1 MRLINTKTLKLQE
14 FFGRVPPYAILS
26 HTWGDRETTLQE
38 FQNRT
43 YKKESREIAKIFATC
58 RQARSQGLDY
68 AWVDTCSIDK
78 TSSTELGEAI
88 NSMFRWY
95 REAAVCYAFLEDVS
109 TKQPAGPN
117 QIRRPTSG
125 RIGLSNSRWFTRGWT
140 LQELIAPCNMEFYD
154 KDWNLIGEKQ
164 DMVSEL
170 RNITGIDTFVLQGG
184 PLEQVS
190 IARRMSWA
198 AYRQTSR
205 EEDIAYSLLGIF
217 GVNMPLLY
225 GEGARSFLRL
235 QEEILKQSADQTLFA
250 WRSTS
255 SGADKEEAR
264 GLFAH
269 STREFQNFLDI
280 GDRSIQRSEQG
291 KDNLMR
297 LWDSRAPREPWTVSN
312 RGIRVTGRIQDLRPN
327 YERYHTVIL
336 LLNCCFGGNPGR
348 IVGIYLRRQDGDRYA
363 RIRPGEL
370 ASVKP
375 LRSIISPYSLYGLRH
390 GDEVRG
396 HYYDQ
401 PWTSSYT
408 IRRELEE
415 LAHSK
420 FENSQAAKERY
431 EHGFYISAKGLKP
444 TTIFGQYKLHGV
456 MMTDARGLPRFF
468 SFYPDDRHMDI
479 VLKTYPNFRV
489 VLLYKATT
497 SSDLILVLLGRKVQP
512 DDSGGQHWVTATYLS
527 RWELEEKSTRFLDV
541 VGSLTETIIHSKG
554 VACNARDD
562 EHCVRLSLTP
572 DIVEGIPMSKL
583 QVTGP
588 WPILFWQSAFRLIK
602 PYLINFV
609 LWILMI
615 STLTVPIT
623 YVPEIPS
630 IS

>member
-14 FFGRVPPYAILS
+14 FIGKVPPYAILS

-38 FQNRT
+38 FQTRT
-43 YKKESREIAKIFATC
+43 YRKGSREIAKIFATC

-88 NSMFRWY
+88 NSMFKWY

-109 TKQPAGPN
+109 TKQPAEPKR
-117 QIRRPTSG
+117 ICTPTSG
-125 RIGLSNSRWFTRGWT
+125 GIGLTNSRWFTRGWT
-140 LQELIAPCNMEFYD
+140 LQELIAPSNMEFYD

-164 DMVSEL
+164 DMISEL
-170 RNITGIDTFVLQGG
+170 RNITGIDAFVLQGG

-250 WRSTS
+250 WRATD
-255 SGADKEEAR
+255 SGADKAEAR

-269 STREFQNFLDI
+269 SPREFQNFLDI
-280 GDRSIQRSEQG
+280 GEKSAQRSEQA

-348 IVGIYLRRQDGDRYA
+348 IAGIYLRRQDGDRYA

-370 ASVKP
+370 ASVEP
-375 LRSIISPYSLYGLRH
+375 LRSIITPYSLYGLRH
-390 GDEVRG
+390 ADEVRG
-396 HYYDQ
+396 HFYDQ

-444 TTIFGQYKLHGV
+444 STIFGQYKLH
-456 MMTDARGLPRFF
+456 
-468 SFYPDDRHMDI
+468 

-497 SSDLILVLLGRKVQP
+497 SSDLILVLLGRNVQP
-512 DDSGGQHWVTATYLS
+512 DDSGGEHWVTATYLS
-527 RWELEEKSTRFLDV
+527 RWELGEKSTRFLDAV
-541 VGSLTETIIHSKG
+541 ASLTETTIHSKA
-554 VACNARDD
+554 VSCESRDD
-562 EHCVRLSLTP
+562 ELRVCLSLTQ

-588 WPILFWQSAFRLIK
+588 WPILFWKSAFRLIR

-609 LWILMI
+609 LWVLMI
-615 STLTVPIT
+615 ATLTMHIN
-623 YVPEIPS
+623 YVPEIPP

>member
-1 MRLINTKTLKLQE
+1 MLPRDTSAEDFIGK
-14 FFGRVPPYAILS
+14 VPPYAILS

-43 YKKESREIAKIFATC
+43 YRKGSREIAKIFATC

-88 NSMFRWY
+88 NSMFKWY
-95 REAAVCYAFLEDVS
+95 RDAAVCYAFLEDIS
-109 TKQPAGPN
+109 TKQPAEPK
-117 QIRRPTSG
+117 RRWRSTSG
-125 RIGLSNSRWFTRGWT
+125 GFGLTNSRWFTRGWT
-140 LQELIAPCNMEFYD
+140 LQELIAPRNMEFYD

-170 RNITGIDTFVLQGG
+170 RNTTGIDTFVLQGG
-184 PLEQVS
+184 PLE
-190 IARRMSWA
+190 
-198 AYRQTSR
+198 QTSR

-250 WRSTS
+250 WRSTAT
-255 SGADKEEAR
+255 GADKEEAR

-269 STREFQNFLDI
+269 SPREFQNFLDR
-280 GDRSIQRSEQG
+280 GERSIERSEQA

-348 IVGIYLRRQDGDRYA
+348 VVGIYLRRLDGDRYA

-415 LAHSK
+415 LEHSK

-456 MMTDARGLPRFF
+456 MMTDARGLLRFF

-512 DDSGGQHWVTATYLS
+512 DESGGQHWVTATYLS
-527 RWELEEKSTRFLDV
+527 RWELEEKSTSRRDSDV
-541 VGSLTETIIHSKG
+541 ETAGYWTMANIVLAI
-554 VACNARDD
+554 C
-562 EHCVRLSLTP
+562 LSTNKA
-572 DIVEGIPMSKL
+572 IP
-583 QVTGP
+583 
-588 WPILFWQSAFRLIK
+588 
-602 PYLINFV
+602 N
-609 LWILMI
+609 
-615 STLTVPIT
+615 
-623 YVPEIPS
+623 
-630 IS
+630 